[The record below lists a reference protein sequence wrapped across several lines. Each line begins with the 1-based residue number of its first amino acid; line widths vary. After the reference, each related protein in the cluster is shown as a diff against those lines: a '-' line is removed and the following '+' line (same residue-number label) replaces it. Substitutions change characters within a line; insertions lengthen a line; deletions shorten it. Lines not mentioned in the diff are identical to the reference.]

1 MLKKSRME
9 LESALITAGNDSK
22 VCAINKNIRT
32 EVLKCAIMTI
42 ESERQI
48 CQMHT
53 KSRME
58 LECATMTVESKS
70 KICRMH
76 ENRRTQ
82 MRNNDC

>member
-1 MLKKSRME
+1 
-9 LESALITAGNDSK
+9 
-22 VCAINKNIRT
+22 
-32 EVLKCAIMTI
+32 MTV

-48 CQMHT
+48 CEMHK

-58 LECATMTVESKS
+58 LECAIMTVESKS

-82 MRNNDC
+82 MSNNDC

>member
-1 MLKKSRME
+1 M
-9 LESALITAGNDSK
+9 
-22 VCAINKNIRT
+22 NKNITT
-32 EVLKCAIMTI
+32 EVLKCAIMTV

-48 CQMHT
+48 CEMHR

-58 LECATMTVESKS
+58 LECAIITVESKS

-76 ENRRTQ
+76 ENRRTK